1 MKHSIMMLN
10 KYHFMC
16 INYFYFDF
24 NEDVK
29 GEKKNNNQRKRNT
42 SRNGDN
48 DHKTPSFQAQTMILI
63 SINS

>member
-1 MKHSIMMLN
+1 MKHSIMMLK

-29 GEKKNNNQRKRNT
+29 GEENNNNVKKYFTKR
-42 SRNGDN
+42 
-48 DHKTPSFQAQTMILI
+48 
-63 SINS
+63 